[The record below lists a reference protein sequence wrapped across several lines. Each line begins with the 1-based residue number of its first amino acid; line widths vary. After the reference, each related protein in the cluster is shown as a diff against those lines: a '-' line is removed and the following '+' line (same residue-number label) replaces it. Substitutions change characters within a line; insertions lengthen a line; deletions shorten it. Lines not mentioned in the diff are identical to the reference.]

1 MSRSFKK
8 NLAGGFTNVKNDRV
22 LKDTSNSTLRMK
34 ELLELKRIQIGLIDP
49 EDFNI
54 ATNPREYVDTWSGRK
69 DGKTFYNRD
78 GSWTEED
85 IAKELRK

>member
-8 NLAGGFTNVKNDRV
+8 NFAGGFTNAKNDRV

-34 ELLELKRIQIGLIDP
+34 ELLELRRIQIGLIDP

-54 ATNPREYVDTWSGRK
+54 ANDPREYVNTYSGCK
-69 DGKTFYNRD
+69 DGKTFYNRK
-78 GSWTEED
+78 GNWSEEEID
-85 IAKELRK
+85 KELRK